1 MAEQRC
7 SEQLPL
13 LHLLSL
19 PFWCSG
25 RHVLCPPSRYHG
37 SHRPKQTFRLKNNRD
52 DRKATGNK
60 GNTMYQFWRSVV
72 LCLFVSN
79 SSIAGEPIQTS
90 ESLSL
95 CVKVLAVHFEQHKFN
110 QQALEAQCSC
120 TERNLNSPLPSTT
133 EKWFEVSKKSVTAV
147 AVKCSQPLLIDS
159 YKSMFSDWNH
169 EQFGSRGVSRKM
181 IEELTQCQAASAYQ
195 VTLDTATGEL
205 IRAKSSSK
213 MKSLLDKC
221 VEPILKNYR

>member
-1 MAEQRC
+1 MAVIGQ
-7 SEQLPL
+7 
-13 LHLLSL
+13 
-19 PFWCSG
+19 
-25 RHVLCPPSRYHG
+25 
-37 SHRPKQTFRLKNNRD
+37 KQTFRLKNSLNDLR
-52 DRKATGNK
+52 ATGTK
-60 GNTMYQFWRSVV
+60 GNTMHQCWRPFV
-72 LCLFVSN
+72 LCLFFSN
-79 SSIAGEPIQTS
+79 GSIAGEPIQTS

-110 QQALEAQCSC
+110 QQALETQCLC

-133 EKWFEVSKKSVTAV
+133 EKWFEVSKKSVTAI
-147 AVKCSQPLLIDS
+147 AVKCSQPALIDS

-169 EQFGSRGVSRKM
+169 EQYGSRGVSRKR

-205 IRAKSSSK
+205 TRANSSSK

-221 VEPILKNYR
+221 VEPIIKNYR